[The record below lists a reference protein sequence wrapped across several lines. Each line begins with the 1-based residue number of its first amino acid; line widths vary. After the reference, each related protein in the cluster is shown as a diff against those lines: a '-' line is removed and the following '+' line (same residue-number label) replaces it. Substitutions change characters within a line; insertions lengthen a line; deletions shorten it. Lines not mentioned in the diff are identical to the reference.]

1 MQAVKAL
8 YKHGNIEL
16 LEPLEGV
23 EEAELFIVV
32 LDKSNQSSDVV
43 QSFIGTEKNSEQEFK
58 AIGLASY
65 FETDEDNDVDWE
77 EVFDVKAG

>member
-16 LEPLEGV
+16 LEPLNDV

-32 LDKSNQSSDVV
+32 LDKKKENSDVV
-43 QSFIGTEKNSEQEFK
+43 RTFVSREENSEHEFK

-65 FETDEDNDVDWE
+65 FATDEDNDVDWE

>member
-16 LEPLEGV
+16 LEPLIGV

-32 LDKSNQSSDVV
+32 LDKSKKSGDVV
-43 QSFIGTEKNSEQEFK
+43 RSFVGREENSEHGFK
-58 AIGLASY
+58 AIGLTSY
-65 FETDEDNDVDWE
+65 FDTDEDNEVDWE

>member
-8 YKHGNIEL
+8 YKHGHIEL
-16 LEPLEGV
+16 LEPLDGV
-23 EEAELFIVV
+23 DEAELFIVV
-32 LDKSNQSSDVV
+32 LDEKEKNRDIAKTFVA
-43 QSFIGTEKNSEQEFK
+43 TEKNSEQEFE

-65 FETDEDNDVDWE
+65 FDTDEDNQVDWE

>member
-8 YKHGNIEL
+8 YKHGKIEL
-16 LEPLEGV
+16 LEPLNDV

-32 LDKSNQSSDVV
+32 LDKKEKNSDVV
-43 QSFIGTEKNSEQEFK
+43 RSFVSKDESSESEFK
-58 AIGLASY
+58 SVGLASY
-65 FETDEDNDVDWE
+65 FATDEDNDVDWE

>member
-32 LDKSNQSSDVV
+32 LDNNEKKSGAVRRSVSR
-43 QSFIGTEKNSEQEFK
+43 EKNSEQEFK

-65 FETDEDNDVDWE
+65 FETDDDNDVDWE
-77 EVFDVKAG
+77 EVFDVKVG

>member
-1 MQAVKAL
+1 MRAVKAL

-32 LDKSNQSSDVV
+32 LDKKETNSDVV
-43 QSFIGTEKNSEQEFK
+43 RQFVSKEENAEQEFK
-58 AIGLASY
+58 TIGLASY
-65 FETDEDNDVDWE
+65 FETDEDSDVDWD
-77 EVFDVKAG
+77 EVFDVKVG

>member
-32 LDKSNQSSDVV
+32 LDKNEKNSDVV
-43 QSFIGTEKNSEQEFK
+43 QTFISREKNSEEEFK

-65 FETDEDNDVDWE
+65 FEKDEDNDVDWE
-77 EVFDVKAG
+77 EVFDVKAR

>member
-16 LEPLEGV
+16 LEPLKGV
-23 EEAELFIVV
+23 EEAELFIIV
-32 LDKSNQSSDVV
+32 LDKN
-43 QSFIGTEKNSEQEFK
+43 EKNSDAVQAFVSREKKPEQEFK

-65 FETDEDNDVDWE
+65 FETDEDNNVDWE

>member
-32 LDKSNQSSDVV
+32 LDNNEKKSGAVRRSVSR
-43 QSFIGTEKNSEQEFK
+43 EKNSEQEFK

-65 FETDEDNDVDWE
+65 FETDEDSDVDWD
-77 EVFDVKAG
+77 EVFDVKVG

>member
-16 LEPLEGV
+16 LEPLKGV

>member
-16 LEPLEGV
+16 LEPLNGV

-32 LDKSNQSSDVV
+32 LDKKEENSDVV
-43 QSFIGTEKNSEQEFK
+43 RTFISREESSEHEFK

-65 FETDEDNDVDWE
+65 FATDEDNDVDWE